1 MRKIS
6 FGVNN
11 GEKLNIYQDKQDGC
25 VNVRI
30 GENHGY
36 NISAGD
42 FVMLINYYKY
52 VKDNDI
58 QNDFIN
64 YHGKN

>member
-6 FGVNN
+6 FEVNN
-11 GEKLNIYQDKQDGC
+11 GEKLNVSQEKHDGKVY
-25 VNVRI
+25 VNI
-30 GENHGY
+30 DGNNGY
-36 NISAGD
+36 YISAGD
-42 FVMLINYYKY
+42 FVMLLNYYKY

-64 YHGKN
+64 FHGKN